1 MLFHVPK
8 VLKSRQ
14 ISHNHKHST
23 NFQVLMLTA
32 GMTTVLDTILNPC
45 LISLTTL
52 SFSFLGTGAVIW
64 RHQLDSFFN
73 YLTKF
78 SQKYKISCSAL
89 TVLGTFL
96 LLDALST
103 PAQAQFFQTA
113 ETWMTGQFAGAEEA
127 ITLAF
132 NVLRG
137 LFILYLGISL
147 VRVIQAARQDED
159 WTNLARTPMIILIAV
174 TMGDI
179 LANLIIGGGGGG
191 RGGGGAAP

>member
-14 ISHNHKHST
+14 ISHSQKHST

-32 GMTTVLDTILNPC
+32 ATTTVLDTILNPC
-45 LISLTTL
+45 LLSFTTL
-52 SFSFLGTGAVIW
+52 SFSFLGTGAIIW
-64 RHQLDSFFN
+64 QHQLDSFFN

-78 SQKYKISCSAL
+78 SQKYKITCSAL
-89 TVLGTFL
+89 TVVGTFL

-113 ETWMTGQFAGAEEA
+113 ETWMTGQFTGAEEA

-159 WTNLARTPMIILIAV
+159 WVRLV
-174 TMGDI
+174 
-179 LANLIIGGGGGG
+179 
-191 RGGGGAAP
+191 